1 MTSLKSSSDFER
13 KWPQMWCNSVIWW
26 ERREQWKTDGEWNFK
41 MFFQK
46 AGTKIAHWVAITPV
60 EAHADIFHFF
70 SEKSREI
77 IDHFQKNYEYTVWK
91 VFLNKD

>member
-60 EAHADIFHFF
+60 EAHADIFLFF
-70 SEKSREI
+70 LKKAGKSLI
-77 IDHFQKNYEYTVWK
+77 IFKKITNIRFGK
-91 VFLNKD
+91 FF